1 MLLLV
6 RSNDS
11 DGIVVNS
18 ISLCITRRGDYDD
31 DDDDDDDVATEVQ
44 TINSSVTKL
53 RDGGTS
59 YNFILLLL
67 LRLRLLLLLLLL
79 LCVVVTAAA
88 AAVLLGTVVGS

>member
-67 LRLRLLLLLLLL
+67 LRLRLLLLL
-79 LCVVVTAAA
+79 CVVVTAAA